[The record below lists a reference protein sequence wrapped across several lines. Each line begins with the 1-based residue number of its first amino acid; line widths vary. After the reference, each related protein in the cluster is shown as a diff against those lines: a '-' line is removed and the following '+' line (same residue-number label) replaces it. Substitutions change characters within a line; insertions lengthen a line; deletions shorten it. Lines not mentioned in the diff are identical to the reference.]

1 MLVKRTNQDIQ
12 PVLDYIGEDYVQC
25 LYMYMDVVELGA
37 ESEGLGLW
45 TSEADGQINCV
56 YYRYFDCLHIYGRE
70 GCVVED
76 AKVLLEEIQPNVII
90 CPKDIIEQL
99 AQILDLSDYIYES
112 NHIITANKEMDGGRE
127 VDIKEATDEDIEEI
141 ADLMLKADI
150 YSEVYEREALIDS
163 LRRRLAEGFGRLFII
178 RDETGRMIATNA
190 TNGETDKIAVI
201 GGLVTDPEMRGRGLG
216 RAITASTWN
225 LVRNEGK
232 RGLAYLI
239 EDNIKTITLH
249 QKMGYDFI
257 GYSAKL
263 VKKA

>member
-1 MLVKRTNQDIQ
+1 MLVKRTNQEIQ

-45 TSEADGQINCV
+45 TSEEDGKILCV
-56 YYRYFDCLHIYGRE
+56 YYRYFDCLHIYGRQ
-70 GCVVED
+70 GCVIED
-76 AKVLLEEIQPNVII
+76 AAALLEEIQPNVII

-99 AQILDLSDYIYES
+99 GAILDLDDYIYES

-127 VDIKEATDEDIEEI
+127 VDIKEATDADIEEI

-150 YSEVYEREALIDS
+150 YSEVYERDALIDS

-201 GGLVTDPEMRGRGLG
+201 GGLVTDPEMRGKGLG

-239 EDNIKTITLH
+239 EDNINTIRLH

-263 VKKA
+263 VKK